1 MPDFLIAHQTPTLL
15 IKMKYPK
22 KFDGVALC
30 IGAMVPDFNGFID
43 LFTSLEIRKI
53 SHSILGLLIWTLP
66 LTLILTIIFN
76 RFIGPWISKFAKK
89 ENIIF
94 YPLKYFGMDELSYLK
109 NKPFNR
115 RSLLIVPIS
124 AIIGGFTHLIL
135 DLPSHQY
142 IELFYPW
149 VLLNY
154 PDLFSIPLIIF
165 KTINIGPRE
174 ILITQFTVIWIIED
188 IILVITALILLRY
201 IKTHN
206 LISKWHHKS

>member
-15 IKMKYPK
+15 IKMRYPK

-30 IGAMVPDFNGFID
+30 IGAMAPDFNGFID
-43 LFTSLEIRKI
+43 IFTNLEIRRI
-53 SHSILGLLIWTLP
+53 SHSLLGLLIWTLP
-66 LTLILTIIFN
+66 LTLILTIIFS

-89 ENIIF
+89 ENTIF
-94 YPLKYFGMDELSYLK
+94 YPLKYFGLDELLYLK
-109 NKPFNR
+109 NKKFNR
-115 RSLLIVPIS
+115 RFFIIASIS

-149 VLLNY
+149 ALLNY

-165 KTINIGPRE
+165 KTINLGPRE
-174 ILITQFTVIWIIED
+174 FIITQFTVTWIIED
-188 IILVITALILLRY
+188 IIFVITTLFLLRY
-201 IKTHN
+201 IKSHN
-206 LISKWHHKS
+206 LISKWKN